1 MGPELLGALGLPPL
15 ATPLLLGL
23 ALKDT
28 LAVRVV
34 RVEPLE
40 AEGAR
45 RDGGGAEARVLAL
58 VHAAARAEG
67 SADVQARALLAATL
81 WPALQPS
88 VHGALALWLNG
99 GKHTDDRGLARASLV
114 SPAPN

>member
-1 MGPELLGALGLPPL
+1 MGPELLGALGLPPD

-40 AEGAR
+40 PEGAR
-45 RDGGGAEARVLAL
+45 RDGAVAEARVLAL
-58 VHAAARAEG
+58 VQAAARAEG
-67 SADVQARALLAATL
+67 AEDVQARALLAATQ
-81 WPALQPS
+81 WPTLQPS
-88 VHGALALWLNG
+88 LHGALALWLNG
-99 GKHTDDRGLARASLV
+99 GKHADDRGLARASLV
-114 SPAPN
+114 SPAPS